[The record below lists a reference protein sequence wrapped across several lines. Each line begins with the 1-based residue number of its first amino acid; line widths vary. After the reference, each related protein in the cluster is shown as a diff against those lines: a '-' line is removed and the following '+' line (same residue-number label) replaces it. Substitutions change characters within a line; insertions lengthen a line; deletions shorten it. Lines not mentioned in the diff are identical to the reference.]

1 VRAISFLGA
10 LGRVRAVV
18 SDRRSV
24 RTTRD
29 GSAARRAAADAHAAA
44 CDLVDLTVA
53 GMPLPILGVE
63 PPEELDNRLAD
74 VMTGMIDCV
83 AESESRLRPDG
94 GDRDDVPTGPGCGSI
109 TSSEADE
116 TGAASDTERVRTVGG
131 HRVVPLSRGG
141 PAAANW
147 YVLCDVVASTAA
159 AVATD
164 CRTLADRHSVNGSG
178 SVAGE
183 WADVADLLSDLAAL
197 VDYHV
202 SLARWVGVPG
212 RETVVGADEVRSI
225 AERLFTETV
234 RNQ

>member
-1 VRAISFLGA
+1 M
-10 LGRVRAVV
+10 

-24 RTTRD
+24 RTTGD
-29 GSAARRAAADAHAAA
+29 GSGARRAVADAHAAA

-53 GMPLPILGVE
+53 GLPLPTLEVE
-63 PPEELDNRLAD
+63 PPEELDDRLAD
-74 VMTGMIDCV
+74 VMAEMIDCV

-94 GDRDDVPTGPGCGSI
+94 GDRDDGPTGPECGTLRSGG
-109 TSSEADE
+109 ADG
-116 TGAASDTERVRTVGG
+116 TTAAPDTERVRTVGG

-147 YVLCDVVASTAA
+147 YVLCDVVASTAV

-164 CRTLADRHSVNGSG
+164 CRTLADRHSVNGSA

-183 WADVADLLSDLAAL
+183 WADVADLLSALAAL

-202 SLARWVGVPG
+202 SLARWVDVPG
-212 RETVVGADEVRSI
+212 RETVVGADEIRSI
-225 AERLFTETV
+225 AERLYTETV